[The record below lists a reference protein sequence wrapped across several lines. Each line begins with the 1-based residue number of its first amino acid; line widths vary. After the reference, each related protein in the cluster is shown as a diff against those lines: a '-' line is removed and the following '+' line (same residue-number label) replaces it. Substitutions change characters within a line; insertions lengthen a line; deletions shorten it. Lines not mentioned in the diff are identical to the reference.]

1 MHEETDVTILR
12 EALDVGPAWARE
24 AEEKLRHLLALGE
37 QAKEAQRRHDEDQ
50 EAQRRLRERCIELEE
65 TATRLQAE
73 VAAREQRIGAL
84 EQEAEEKEK
93 ELAQEAESSTE
104 LLTALGDSTHVGLGR
119 GGES

>member
-1 MHEETDVTILR
+1 M
-12 EALDVGPAWARE
+12 AP
-24 AEEKLRHLLALGE
+24 
-37 QAKEAQRRHDEDQ
+37 RRHDEDQ